1 MGAIRIDNGGVG
13 LHVDDDGDRE
23 APPVLLLH
31 GITNS
36 TATWGWIVPDL
47 ARDHR
52 VLRLDFRGHGRS
64 DRAPGTYGM
73 ASYVSDAA
81 AVCEQVIGRP
91 CVAIGHSLGGGTAA
105 TLAQQRP
112 GLLRGVVL
120 EDPPLGG
127 SGKLEVNSLSGAFA
141 AMRQSIPRF
150 QERGISPED
159 LAGRL
164 AKAPSSSGPIFAEFL
179 APDAL
184 LAMATALLQL
194 DASVLDP
201 VLEGRVDRLFDHGAP
216 IPVPALLLAADP
228 AFPDAVVQPVDIER
242 LAVAS
247 PHARSVVMSGA
258 GHLVHDDA
266 GQRARYLTEVR
277 AFLATL
283 PPA

>member
-1 MGAIRIDNGGVG
+1 MTARRIDNAGVG
-13 LHVDDDGDRE
+13 LHVEDDGERD
-23 APPVLLLH
+23 APPILLLH

-36 TATWGWIVPDL
+36 TDTWQWILPDL
-47 ARDHR
+47 TRDHR

-73 ASYVSDAA
+73 AAYVSDAA

-91 CVAIGHSLGGGTAA
+91 CVIIGHSLGGGTAA

-127 SGKLEVNSLSGAFA
+127 SGKLEGNSLSGAFA

-150 QERGISPED
+150 QERGITPED

-164 AKAPSSSGPIFAEFL
+164 AKAPSSSGPTFAEFL

-216 IPVPALLLAADP
+216 IPVPALVLAADP
-228 AFPDAVVQPVDIER
+228 AFPDAVVKAVDLER

-247 PHARSVVMSGA
+247 PHAKAIVMTGA
-258 GHLVHDDA
+258 GHLVHDDVK
-266 GQRARYLTEVR
+266 QRDRYLTEVR
-277 AFLATL
+277 SFLSAL